1 MFEQQEQRGV
11 CAFVVLAA
19 QAVPTAELWQ
29 PL

>member
-19 QAVPTAELWQ
+19 QAASSVELLQ